1 MYFLPLLPYNTTYPL
16 TKPVTL
22 AGGWI
27 KYRIGV
33 VADMD
38 LKAKSLEEEG
48 SWISYLKTGYI
59 LYNPEY
65 REVKVEWESAPT
77 GMTLLKSSWGFGN
90 RGMELSELLVFN
102 GRLYGVDDRTGVI
115 YEIEGNLAIPWVILT
130 DGNGRHAKGT

>member
-1 MYFLPLLPYNTTYPL
+1 
-16 TKPVTL
+16 
-22 AGGWI
+22 
-27 KYRIGV
+27 
-33 VADMD
+33 MD

-48 SWISYLKTGYI
+48 SWISYLKTGDI
-59 LYNPEY
+59 LYNPDY
-65 REVKVEWESAPT
+65 KEVKVEWEPAPT

-130 DGNGRHAKGT
+130 DGNGRNAKGNRQCIFCSE